1 MTTKASLWY
10 CNHPTT
16 YPCTAAQPCNFSK
29 SHQHQQI
36 SDRYLHIQSLHSDA
50 YKYRLFTRTLRISLT
65 VSVSHSPCTAV
76 DILLQCVLVLVFLS
90 TSVIVCHAL
99 FAWQLVVLLQSIVP
113 HCLSMLFSVYRVNTF
128 PQFLPRSVTAITS
141 PSLLLFQCPYL
152 ANFRFFSCSSSPFC
166 SGTPIFC
173 RTQTLVLYSV
183 QLIRSTRLQHH
194 NSNAVIR
201 FSSHFFTAQLS
212 DPYNAMLH
220 TNDLTNCFFSFRL
233 ISADFHISVSCLMT
247 CRAIANRTFISVEL
261 LLSLVTIDPKNL
273 NLSTRP
279 IALPATVITCWST
292 LRMWNL
298 IPVQAI
304 TTDSVNTFCV
314 LQ

>member
-1 MTTKASLWY
+1 M
-10 CNHPTT
+10 
-16 YPCTAAQPCNFSK
+16 F
-29 SHQHQQI
+29 
-36 SDRYLHIQSLHSDA
+36 
-50 YKYRLFTRTLRISLT
+50 F
-65 VSVSHSPCTAV
+65 
-76 DILLQCVLVLVFLS
+76 VFLS
-90 TSVIVCHAL
+90 TSVIVCQAL

-113 HCLSMLFSVYRVNTF
+113 HCLSMLFSVYRVNT
-128 PQFLPRSVTAITS
+128 PSISPSVTAITS
-141 PSLLLFQCPYL
+141 PSRLLFQCPYL

-183 QLIRSTRLQHH
+183 QLIRSTCLQHH

-201 FSSHFFTAQLS
+201 FWSHFTAQLS

-220 TNDLTNCFFSFRL
+220 TNGLTNCFFSFRL

-247 CRAIANRTFISVEL
+247 CRAIDNRTFISVEL

-279 IALPATVITCWST
+279 IALPATVITWSAS
-292 LRMWNL
+292 LGQKIINQPFG
-298 IPVQAI
+298 PV
-304 TTDSVNTFCV
+304 
-314 LQ
+314 